1 MDARALGIVWPVKP
15 DTLVDVTWAIGS
27 EGLSKPLGF
36 HDAAAIRTDSLHE
49 LPAAAIFQ
57 QSEQQWHFWRLRDGK

>member
-1 MDARALGIVWPVKP
+1 MDSRALGIVWPVKP

-36 HDAAAIRTDSLHE
+36 HDAAAISRASCGSHIPTKRTTMAL
-49 LPAAAIFQ
+49 LAFT
-57 QSEQQWHFWRLRDGK
+57 